1 MNRKLLLQL
10 TISLLPIFAAA
21 VQIKTDVAQT
31 GKIGKVIQTNAEIT
45 QLSDQKQEIVSRLP
59 GHIEN
64 YFVKPGSHVDKGMKV
79 AQLTSIALSKM
90 TAEYLALKAQE
101 RAAASQ
107 RKTAEIL
114 YKKGLGSRNELNNKI
129 VSLEEIRGKRNA
141 LATSLRSLGID
152 PQDLKAPTD
161 RLTLKAHAEGTVGRI
176 LVPLHANV
184 DAQTPILRIVK
195 SQGYYAVA
203 YMKMEDA
210 LRVDD
215 QSKATVTLLDKPFSA
230 TFMQLYPQI
239 DRETQRAK
247 VLFALKQKRG
257 KLLLGAFVPTYVE
270 IAPFIEAVTIKRS
283 ALTLFQGE
291 WVVFVPKADDEHDE
305 DHEHK
310 AADIHKD
317 DEAEHEGHEEEHH
330 HDEAHEVPY
339 EPRVVEILAYSGDRV
354 AIKGIEA
361 GEAYVSEGVYFVK
374 SLLLKSSLGEH
385 GH

>member
-10 TISLLPIFAAA
+10 TITLLPIFAAPI
-21 VQIKTDVAQT
+21 QIKTDIAQT
-31 GKIGKVIQTNAEIT
+31 GKIGKVIRTNAEIT
-45 QLSDQKQEIVSRLP
+45 QLSDQKQQIVSRLP

-64 YFVKPGSHVDKGMKV
+64 YFVKPGSHVNKGMKV
-79 AQLTSIALSKM
+79 AELTSIALSKM

-129 VSLEEIRGKRNA
+129 VSLERIRGKRNA
-141 LATSLRSLGID
+141 LAASLRSLGID
-152 PQDLKAPTD
+152 PEALKAPTD
-161 RLTLKAHAEGTVGRI
+161 RLILKAHAEGTVGRI

-184 DAQTPILRIVK
+184 DAQTPILRIVQ

-203 YMKMEDA
+203 YMKIEDA
-210 LRVDD
+210 LKVDD
-215 QSKATVTLLDKPFSA
+215 QSKATVTLMNKHFNAS
-230 TFMQLYPQI
+230 FIQLYPQV
-239 DRETQRAK
+239 DEETQRAK
-247 VLFALKQKRG
+247 VLFALKGETG
-257 KLLLGAFVPTYVE
+257 KLLLGAFVPIQVE
-270 IAPFIEAVTIKRS
+270 IAPFIKAVTLKRS

-291 WVVFVPKADDEHDE
+291 WVVFVPKADDEG
-305 DHEHK
+305 
-310 AADIHKD
+310 
-317 DEAEHEGHEEEHH
+317 HEGEEHH

-339 EPRVVEILAYSGDRV
+339 APRVVEILAYSGDRV
-354 AIKGIEA
+354 ALKGIEA
-361 GEAYVSEGVYFVK
+361 GEAYVSKGVYFVK

>member
-10 TISLLPIFAAA
+10 TITLLPIFAAPI
-21 VQIKTDVAQT
+21 QIKTDIAQT
-31 GKIGKVIQTNAEIT
+31 GNIGKVIRTNAEIT
-45 QLSDQKQEIVSRLP
+45 QLSDQKQQIVSRLP

-64 YFVKPGSHVDKGMKV
+64 YFVKPGSHVNKGMKV
-79 AQLTSIALSKM
+79 AELTSIALSKM

-129 VSLEEIRGKRNA
+129 VSLERIRGKRNA
-141 LATSLRSLGID
+141 LAASLRSLGID
-152 PQDLKAPTD
+152 PEALKAPTD
-161 RLTLKAHAEGTVGRI
+161 RLILKAHAEGTVGRI

-203 YMKMEDA
+203 YMKIEDA
-210 LRVDD
+210 LKVDD
-215 QSKATVTLLDKPFSA
+215 QSKATVTLMNKHFSA
-230 TFMQLYPQI
+230 SFIQLYPQV
-239 DRETQRAK
+239 DEETQRAK
-247 VLFALKQKRG
+247 VLFSLKGETG
-257 KLLLGAFVPTYVE
+257 KLLLGAFVPIQVE
-270 IAPFIEAVTIKRS
+270 IAPFIKAVTLKRS

-291 WVVFVPKADDEHDE
+291 WVVFVPKADDEE
-305 DHEHK
+305 DEHK
-310 AADIHKD
+310 AAEHHKD
-317 DEAEHEGHEEEHH
+317 DEAEDEGHEGEEHH

-339 EPRVVEILAYSGDRV
+339 APRVVEILAYSGDRV
-354 AIKGIEA
+354 ALKGIEA

>member
-10 TISLLPIFAAA
+10 TITLLPIFAAA
-21 VQIKTDVAQT
+21 AQIKTDIAQT
-31 GKIGKVIQTNAEIT
+31 GKIGKVIRTNAEIT
-45 QLSDQKQEIVSRLP
+45 QLSDQKQQIVSRLP

-64 YFVKPGSHVDKGMKV
+64 YFVKPGSHVNKGMKV
-79 AQLTSIALSKM
+79 AELTSIALSKM

-129 VSLEEIRGKRNA
+129 VSLERIRGKRNA
-141 LATSLRSLGID
+141 LAASLRSLGID
-152 PQDLKAPTD
+152 PEALKAPTD
-161 RLTLKAHAEGTVGRI
+161 RLILKAHAEGTVGRI

-203 YMKMEDA
+203 YMKIEDA
-210 LRVDD
+210 LKVDD
-215 QSKATVTLLDKPFSA
+215 QSKATVTLMNKHFNAS
-230 TFMQLYPQI
+230 FIQLYPQV
-239 DRETQRAK
+239 DEETQRAK
-247 VLFALKQKRG
+247 VLFSLKGETG
-257 KLLLGAFVPTYVE
+257 KLLLGAFVPIQVE
-270 IAPFIEAVTIKRS
+270 IAPFIKAVTLKRS

-291 WVVFVPKADDEHDE
+291 WVVFVPKADDEE
-305 DHEHK
+305 DEHK
-310 AADIHKD
+310 AAEHHKE
-317 DEAEHEGHEEEHH
+317 DEAEDEGHEGEEHH

-339 EPRVVEILAYSGDRV
+339 APRVVEILAYSGDRV
-354 AIKGIEA
+354 ALKGIEA

>member
-10 TISLLPIFAAA
+10 TITLLPIFAAA
-21 VQIKTDVAQT
+21 AQIKTDIAQT
-31 GKIGKVIQTNAEIT
+31 GNIGKVIRTNAEIT
-45 QLSDQKQEIVSRLP
+45 QLSDQKQQIVSRLP

-64 YFVKPGSHVDKGMKV
+64 YFVKPGSHVNKGMKV
-79 AQLTSIALSKM
+79 AELTSIALSKM

-114 YKKGLGSRNELNNKI
+114 YKKGLGSRNELGNKI
-129 VSLEEIRGKRNA
+129 VSLERIRGKRNA
-141 LATSLRSLGID
+141 LAASMRSLGID
-152 PQDLKAPTD
+152 PEALKAPTD
-161 RLTLKAHAEGTVGRI
+161 RLILKAHAEGTVGRI

-203 YMKMEDA
+203 YMKIEDA
-210 LRVDD
+210 LKVDD
-215 QSKATVTLLDKPFSA
+215 QSKATVTLMNKHFSA
-230 TFMQLYPQI
+230 SFIQLYPQV
-239 DRETQRAK
+239 DEETQRAK
-247 VLFALKQKRG
+247 VLFSLKGETG
-257 KLLLGAFVPTYVE
+257 KLLLGAFVPIQVE
-270 IAPFIEAVTIKRS
+270 IAPFIKAVTLKRS

-291 WVVFVPKADDEHDE
+291 WVVFVPKADDQE
-305 DHEHK
+305 DEHK
-310 AADIHKD
+310 AAEHHKE
-317 DEAEHEGHEEEHH
+317 DEAEDEGHEEEEHH

-339 EPRVVEILAYSGDRV
+339 APRVVEILAYSGDRV
-354 AIKGIEA
+354 ALKGIEA

>member
-1 MNRKLLLQL
+1 MNKKLLLQL
-10 TISLLPIFAAA
+10 TITLLPIFATAA
-21 VQIKTDVAQT
+21 QIKTDIAQT
-31 GKIGKVIQTNAEIT
+31 GNIGKVIQTNAEIT
-45 QLSDQKQEIVSRLP
+45 QLSDQKQQIVSRLP

-64 YFVKPGSHVDKGMKV
+64 YFIKPGSHVNKGMKV
-79 AQLTSIALSKM
+79 AELTSIALSKM
-90 TAEYLALKAQE
+90 TAEYLALKTQE

-129 VSLEEIRGKRNA
+129 VSLERIRGKRNA
-141 LATSLRSLGID
+141 LAASLRSLGID
-152 PQDLKAPTD
+152 PEALKAPTD
-161 RLTLKAHAEGTVGRI
+161 RLILKAHAEGTVGRI

-203 YMKMEDA
+203 YMKIEDA
-210 LRVDD
+210 LKVDD
-215 QSKATVTLLDKPFSA
+215 QSKATVTLMNKQFSA
-230 TFMQLYPQI
+230 SFIQLYPQV
-239 DRETQRAK
+239 DKETQRAK
-247 VLFALKQKRG
+247 VLFSLKGETG
-257 KLLLGAFVPTYVE
+257 KLLLGAFVPIQVE
-270 IAPFIEAVTIKRS
+270 IAPFIEAVTLKRS

-291 WVVFVPKADDEHDE
+291 WVVFVPKAHDE
-305 DHEHK
+305 EDEHK
-310 AADIHKD
+310 ATERHKE
-317 DEAEHEGHEEEHH
+317 DETEDERHEEEEHH
-330 HDEAHEVPY
+330 HGEAHEIPY

-354 AIKGIEA
+354 AVKGIEA

>member
-10 TISLLPIFAAA
+10 TITLLPIFAAA
-21 VQIKTDVAQT
+21 AQIKTDIAQT
-31 GKIGKVIQTNAEIT
+31 GKIGKVIRTNAEIT
-45 QLSDQKQEIVSRLP
+45 QLSDQKQQIVSRLP

-64 YFVKPGSHVDKGMKV
+64 YFVKPGSHVNKGMKV
-79 AQLTSIALSKM
+79 AELTSIALSKM
-90 TAEYLALKAQE
+90 TAEYLALKVQE

-129 VSLEEIRGKRNA
+129 VSLERIRGKRNA
-141 LATSLRSLGID
+141 LAASLRSLGID
-152 PQDLKAPTD
+152 PEALKAPTD
-161 RLTLKAHAEGTVGRI
+161 RLILKAHAEGTVGRI

-203 YMKMEDA
+203 YMKIEDA
-210 LRVDD
+210 LKVDD
-215 QSKATVTLLDKPFSA
+215 QSKATVTLMNKHFNAS
-230 TFMQLYPQI
+230 FIQLYPQV
-239 DRETQRAK
+239 DEETQRAK
-247 VLFALKQKRG
+247 VLFSLKGETG
-257 KLLLGAFVPTYVE
+257 KLLLGAFVPIQVE
-270 IAPFIEAVTIKRS
+270 IAPFIKAVTLKRS

-291 WVVFVPKADDEHDE
+291 WVVFVPKADDEE
-305 DHEHK
+305 DEHK
-310 AADIHKD
+310 AAEHHKE
-317 DEAEHEGHEEEHH
+317 DEAEDEGHEGEEHH

-339 EPRVVEILAYSGDRV
+339 APRVVEILAYSGDRV
-354 AIKGIEA
+354 ALKGIEA